1 MPLGST
7 EPRFLSPIEVAEVLS
22 VTERVV
28 LGLLRTGELR
38 GIKIGGRGIWRIEAT
53 ELEDYIQRQYAV
65 TRRESRTDSEAEQV

>member
-1 MPLGST
+1 MPLGSQ
-7 EPRFLSPIEVAEVLS
+7 EPRFLSAIEVAEVLS

-38 GIKIGGRGIWRIEAT
+38 GIKIGGRGIWRVEAT

-65 TRRESRTDSEAEQV
+65 TRRESQVESERQG

>member
-1 MPLGST
+1 MPLGSQQ
-7 EPRFLSPIEVAEVLS
+7 PRFLSAIEVAEVLS

-38 GIKIGGRGIWRIEAT
+38 GIKIGGRGIWRVEAT

-65 TRRESRTDSEAEQV
+65 TRRESQAESPSS